1 MKKSFGI
8 LLLSILALSACGT
21 PVEEPSSSVDETSEE
36 SSLTTESEEESTPSS
51 SESTSEEE
59 SSSEEETSSEE
70 NVNLKEK
77 YKLRREDSLLS
88 DSSFKNGFGLFSP
101 ETTTAHVEDRL
112 IDYNGEAE
120 TDFYNPEAD
129 HPYYWTMCQWWNP
142 YNFVNATYSK
152 NGDTHIYE
160 NESRRRDD
168 NPGEGSLHME
178 LNADMEYEEKFGGP
192 RDPAAS
198 WSHFLIQQNFPSEL
212 VKSPSTFE
220 DLYVEMDVTIEESTY
235 LGEGQ
240 PLGAECAQLLF
251 YFCLFNRVPADSNP
265 EEVGVNGTGMWFG
278 VPIYDSRY
286 DYVDRYIGGD
296 TGFVGSTNRM
306 IYSIPSQS
314 YMGRGPVEMNHTY
327 KIRIDVLDLLKEAF
341 IYGVKNDYLPN
352 CLWNNLYLTYMNFG
366 WELPGQY
373 KVSSTLSN
381 LDIHATILE

>member
-70 NVNLKEK
+70 TVNLKEK

-129 HPYYWTMCQWWNP
+129 HSYYWTMCQWWTP

-152 NGDTHIYE
+152 NGETHIYE
-160 NESRRRDD
+160 NESRRLEV

-251 YFCLFNRVPADSNP
+251 YFCPFNRVPADSNP

-314 YMGRGPVEMNHTY
+314 YMGRGPVEMNRTY

>member
-1 MKKSFGI
+1 MKKPFGI

-21 PVEEPSSSVDETSEE
+21 PVEEPSSSAEETSEE

-59 SSSEEETSSEE
+59 SSSLEETSSEE
-70 NVNLKEK
+70 PVNLKEK

-129 HPYYWTMCQWWNP
+129 HSYYWTMCQWWTP

-160 NESRRRDD
+160 NESRRLEV
-168 NPGEGSLHME
+168 NPNEGSLHME

-192 RDPAAS
+192 RDPTAS

>member
-70 NVNLKEK
+70 TVNLKEK

-129 HPYYWTMCQWWNP
+129 HSYYWTMCQWWTP

-152 NGDTHIYE
+152 NGETHIYE
-160 NESRRRDD
+160 NESRRLEV

-212 VKSPSTFE
+212 VTSPSTFE

>member
-21 PVEEPSSSVDETSEE
+21 PVEEPSSSAEETSEE
-36 SSLTTESEEESTPSS
+36 SSMTTESEEESTPS
-51 SESTSEEE
+51 STSEEE

-70 NVNLKEK
+70 TVNLKEK

-129 HPYYWTMCQWWNP
+129 HSYYWTMCQWWTP

-152 NGDTHIYE
+152 NGETHIYE
-160 NESRRRDD
+160 NESRRLEV

-178 LNADMEYEEKFGGP
+178 LNADIEYEEKFGGP

>member
-21 PVEEPSSSVDETSEE
+21 PVEEPSSSAEETSEE
-36 SSLTTESEEESTPSS
+36 SSMTTESEEESTPSS
-51 SESTSEEE
+51 SESISEEE
-59 SSSEEETSSEE
+59 PSSVEETSSEE
-70 NVNLKEK
+70 PVNLKEK

-129 HPYYWTMCQWWNP
+129 HSYYWTMCQWWTP

-152 NGDTHIYE
+152 NGETHIYE
-160 NESRRRDD
+160 NESRRLEV

-286 DYVDRYIGGD
+286 NYVDRYIGGD

-306 IYSIPSQS
+306 IYSISSQS

>member
-21 PVEEPSSSVDETSEE
+21 PVEEPSSSAEETSEE

-59 SSSEEETSSEE
+59 TSSEE
-70 NVNLKEK
+70 TVNLKEK

-101 ETTTAHVEDRL
+101 ETTTAHVEDRP

-129 HPYYWTMCQWWNP
+129 HSYYWTMCQWWTP

-152 NGDTHIYE
+152 NGETHIYE
-160 NESRRRDD
+160 NESRRLEV

>member
-59 SSSEEETSSEE
+59 SSSVEETSSEE
-70 NVNLKEK
+70 PVNLKEK

-129 HPYYWTMCQWWNP
+129 HSYYWTMCQWWTP

-160 NESRRRDD
+160 NESRRLEV

>member
-70 NVNLKEK
+70 TVNLKEK

-129 HPYYWTMCQWWNP
+129 HSYYWTMCQWWTP

-152 NGDTHIYE
+152 NGETHIYE
-160 NESRRRDD
+160 NESRRLEV

-198 WSHFLIQQNFPSEL
+198 WPHFLIQQNFPSEL

>member
-21 PVEEPSSSVDETSEE
+21 PVEEPSSSAEETSEE
-36 SSLTTESEEESTPSS
+36 SSMTTESEEESTPSS

-129 HPYYWTMCQWWNP
+129 HSYYWTMCQWWTP

-152 NGDTHIYE
+152 NGETHIYE
-160 NESRRRDD
+160 NESRRLEV

>member
-1 MKKSFGI
+1 MKKPFG
-8 LLLSILALSACGT
+8 LLMLSVLALSACGT
-21 PVEEPSSSVDETSEE
+21 PVEEPSSSAEETSEE

-51 SESTSEEE
+51 SESISEEE
-59 SSSEEETSSEE
+59 SSSVEETSSEE
-70 NVNLKEK
+70 PVNLKEK

-129 HPYYWTMCQWWNP
+129 HSYYWTMCQWWTP

-160 NESRRRDD
+160 NESRRLEV
-168 NPGEGSLHME
+168 NPNEGSLHME

-235 LGEGQ
+235 LGEGE
-240 PLGAECAQLLF
+240 PTGAECAQLLF

-265 EEVGVNGTGMWFG
+265 EEVGMNGTGMWFG

-306 IYSIPSQS
+306 IYSIASQS

>member
-21 PVEEPSSSVDETSEE
+21 PVEEPSSSAEETSEE

-88 DSSFKNGFGLFSP
+88 DSSFKNGFGVFSP

-129 HPYYWTMCQWWNP
+129 HSYYWTMCQWWTP

-152 NGDTHIYE
+152 NGDTHVYE
-160 NESRRRDD
+160 NESRRLEV
-168 NPGEGSLHME
+168 NPNEGSLHME

>member
-36 SSLTTESEEESTPSS
+36 SSLTTESKEESTPSS

-70 NVNLKEK
+70 TVNLKEK

-129 HPYYWTMCQWWNP
+129 HSYYWTMCQWWTP

-160 NESRRRDD
+160 NESRRLEV

-220 DLYVEMDVTIEESTY
+220 DLYVEMDVTIEESAY

>member
-70 NVNLKEK
+70 TVNLKEK

-129 HPYYWTMCQWWNP
+129 HSYYWTMCQWWTP

-152 NGDTHIYE
+152 NGETHIYE
-160 NESRRRDD
+160 NESRRLEV

-220 DLYVEMDVTIEESTY
+220 ALYVEMDVTIEESTY

>member
-36 SSLTTESEEESTPSS
+36 SSLTTESEEESTPFS

-129 HPYYWTMCQWWNP
+129 HSYYWTMCQWWTP

-152 NGDTHIYE
+152 NGDTHVYE
-160 NESRRRDD
+160 NESRRLEV
-168 NPGEGSLHME
+168 NPNEGSLHME

>member
-21 PVEEPSSSVDETSEE
+21 PVEEPSSSAEETSEE

-129 HPYYWTMCQWWNP
+129 HSYYWTMCQWWTP

-152 NGDTHIYE
+152 NGDTHVYE
-160 NESRRRDD
+160 NESRRLEV
-168 NPGEGSLHME
+168 NPNEGSLHME

>member
-1 MKKSFGI
+1 MKKPFGI

-59 SSSEEETSSEE
+59 SSSLEETSSEE
-70 NVNLKEK
+70 PVNLKEK

-129 HPYYWTMCQWWNP
+129 HSYYWTMCQWWTP

-152 NGDTHIYE
+152 NGETHIYE
-160 NESRRRDD
+160 NESRRLEV
-168 NPGEGSLHME
+168 NPNEGSLHME

-235 LGEGQ
+235 LGEGE
-240 PLGAECAQLLF
+240 PTGAECAQLLF

-265 EEVGVNGTGMWFG
+265 EEVGMNGTGMWFG

>member
-70 NVNLKEK
+70 TVNLKEK

-129 HPYYWTMCQWWNP
+129 HSYYWTMCQWWTP

-152 NGDTHIYE
+152 NGETHIYE
-160 NESRRRDD
+160 HESRRLEV
-168 NPGEGSLHME
+168 NPGEGALHME

>member
-21 PVEEPSSSVDETSEE
+21 PVEEPSSSAEETSEE
-36 SSLTTESEEESTPSS
+36 SSMTTESEEESTPS
-51 SESTSEEE
+51 STSEEE

-70 NVNLKEK
+70 TVNLKEK

-129 HPYYWTMCQWWNP
+129 HSYYWTMCQWWTP

-160 NESRRRDD
+160 NESRRLEV
-168 NPGEGSLHME
+168 NPNEGSLHME

>member
-21 PVEEPSSSVDETSEE
+21 PVEEPSSSVDEISEE

-129 HPYYWTMCQWWNP
+129 HSYYWTMCQWWTP

-152 NGDTHIYE
+152 NGETHIYE
-160 NESRRRDD
+160 NESRRLEV

>member
-59 SSSEEETSSEE
+59 SSSEEETGSEE

-129 HPYYWTMCQWWNP
+129 HSYYWTMCQWWTP

-152 NGDTHIYE
+152 NGETHIYE
-160 NESRRRDD
+160 NESRRLEV
-168 NPGEGSLHME
+168 NPNEGSLHME

-235 LGEGQ
+235 LGEGE
-240 PLGAECAQLLF
+240 PTGAECAQLLF

-265 EEVGVNGTGMWFG
+265 EEVGMNGTGMWFG

>member
-70 NVNLKEK
+70 TVNLKEK

-129 HPYYWTMCQWWNP
+129 HSYYWTMCQWWTP

-152 NGDTHIYE
+152 NGETHIYE
-160 NESRRRDD
+160 NESRRLEV
-168 NPGEGSLHME
+168 NPNEGSLHME

-265 EEVGVNGTGMWFG
+265 EDVGVKGAGMWFG

>member
-1 MKKSFGI
+1 MKKPFG
-8 LLLSILALSACGT
+8 LLMLSVLALSACGT

-36 SSLTTESEEESTPSS
+36 SSLTTESEEESTPSL
-51 SESTSEEE
+51 SESISEEE
-59 SSSEEETSSEE
+59 SSSVEETSSEE
-70 NVNLKEK
+70 PVNLKEK

-129 HPYYWTMCQWWNP
+129 HSYYWTMCQWWTP

-152 NGDTHIYE
+152 NGDTHVYE
-160 NESRRRDD
+160 NESRRLEV
-168 NPGEGSLHME
+168 NPNEGSLHME

-314 YMGRGPVEMNHTY
+314 YMGRGPVEMNRTY

>member
-129 HPYYWTMCQWWNP
+129 HSYYWTMCQWWTP

-152 NGDTHIYE
+152 NGDTHVYE
-160 NESRRRDD
+160 NESRRLEV

-314 YMGRGPVEMNHTY
+314 YMGRGPVEMNRTY

>member
-1 MKKSFGI
+1 MKKPFGI

-21 PVEEPSSSVDETSEE
+21 PVEEPSSSAEETSEE
-36 SSLTTESEEESTPSS
+36 SSMTTESEEESTPSS
-51 SESTSEEE
+51 SESISEEE
-59 SSSEEETSSEE
+59 PSSVEETSSEE
-70 NVNLKEK
+70 PVNLKEK

-129 HPYYWTMCQWWNP
+129 HSYYWTMCQWWTP

-152 NGDTHIYE
+152 NGETHIYE
-160 NESRRRDD
+160 NESRRLEV
-168 NPGEGSLHME
+168 NPNEGSLHME

-314 YMGRGPVEMNHTY
+314 YMGRGPVEMNRTY

>member
-59 SSSEEETSSEE
+59 SSSLEETSSEE
-70 NVNLKEK
+70 PVNLKEK

-129 HPYYWTMCQWWNP
+129 HSYYWTMCQWWTP

-152 NGDTHIYE
+152 NGETHIYE
-160 NESRRRDD
+160 NESRRLEV

>member
-1 MKKSFGI
+1 MKKPFG
-8 LLLSILALSACGT
+8 LLMLSVLALSACGT

-59 SSSEEETSSEE
+59 SSSVEETSSEE
-70 NVNLKEK
+70 PVNLKEK

-129 HPYYWTMCQWWNP
+129 HSYYWTMCQWWTP

-152 NGDTHIYE
+152 NGETHIYE
-160 NESRRRDD
+160 NESRRLEV

-314 YMGRGPVEMNHTY
+314 YMGRGPVEMNRTY

>member
-129 HPYYWTMCQWWNP
+129 HSYYWTMCQWWTP

-160 NESRRRDD
+160 NESRRLEV

-327 KIRIDVLDLLKEAF
+327 KIRIDVLALLKEAF

>member
-1 MKKSFGI
+1 MKKPFG
-8 LLLSILALSACGT
+8 LLMLSVLALSACGT

-36 SSLTTESEEESTPSS
+36 SSLTTESEEESTPSL
-51 SESTSEEE
+51 SESISEEE
-59 SSSEEETSSEE
+59 SSSVEETSSEE
-70 NVNLKEK
+70 PVNLKEK

-129 HPYYWTMCQWWNP
+129 HSYYWTMCQWWTP

-152 NGDTHIYE
+152 NGETHIYE
-160 NESRRRDD
+160 NESRRLEV
-168 NPGEGSLHME
+168 NPNEGSLHME

-235 LGEGQ
+235 LGEGE
-240 PLGAECAQLLF
+240 PTGAECAQLLF
-251 YFCLFNRVPADSNP
+251 YFSLFNRVPADSNP

>member
-51 SESTSEEE
+51 TSEEE

-70 NVNLKEK
+70 TVNLKEK

-129 HPYYWTMCQWWNP
+129 HSYYWTMCQWWTP

-152 NGDTHIYE
+152 NGETHIYE
-160 NESRRRDD
+160 NESRRLEV

-178 LNADMEYEEKFGGP
+178 LNADIEYEEKFGGP

-198 WSHFLIQQNFPSEL
+198 WSHFLIQQNFLSEL
-212 VKSPSTFE
+212 MKSPSTFE

>member
-1 MKKSFGI
+1 MKKPFG
-8 LLLSILALSACGT
+8 LLMLSVLALSACGT

-36 SSLTTESEEESTPSS
+36 SSLTTESEEESTPSL
-51 SESTSEEE
+51 SESISEEE
-59 SSSEEETSSEE
+59 SSSVEETSSEE
-70 NVNLKEK
+70 PVNLKEK

-129 HPYYWTMCQWWNP
+129 HSYYWTMCQWWTP

-160 NESRRRDD
+160 NESRRLEV
-168 NPGEGSLHME
+168 NPNEGSLHME

-251 YFCLFNRVPADSNP
+251 YFSLFNRVPADSNP

>member
-21 PVEEPSSSVDETSEE
+21 PVEEPSSSVDEISEE

-51 SESTSEEE
+51 SESTSEED

-70 NVNLKEK
+70 TVNLKEK

-129 HPYYWTMCQWWNP
+129 HSYYWTMCQWWTP

-152 NGDTHIYE
+152 NGETHIYE
-160 NESRRRDD
+160 NESRRLEV

>member
-21 PVEEPSSSVDETSEE
+21 PVEEPSSSAEETSEE
-36 SSLTTESEEESTPSS
+36 SSMTTESEEESTPSS

-59 SSSEEETSSEE
+59 SSSLEETSSEE
-70 NVNLKEK
+70 PVNLKEK

-129 HPYYWTMCQWWNP
+129 HSYYWTMCQWWTP

-160 NESRRRDD
+160 NESRRLEV
-168 NPGEGSLHME
+168 NPNEGSLHME

>member
-70 NVNLKEK
+70 TVNLKEK

-129 HPYYWTMCQWWNP
+129 LSYYWTMCQWWTP

-152 NGDTHIYE
+152 NGETHIYE
-160 NESRRRDD
+160 NESRRLEV

-220 DLYVEMDVTIEESTY
+220 DLYVEMDVTIEESAY

>member
-51 SESTSEEE
+51 SESASEEE
-59 SSSEEETSSEE
+59 SSSLEETSSEE
-70 NVNLKEK
+70 PVNLKEK

-129 HPYYWTMCQWWNP
+129 HSYYWTMCQWWTP

-152 NGDTHIYE
+152 NGDTHVYE
-160 NESRRRDD
+160 NESRRLEV
-168 NPGEGSLHME
+168 NPNEGSLHME

>member
-59 SSSEEETSSEE
+59 SSSLEETSSEE
-70 NVNLKEK
+70 PVNLKEK

-129 HPYYWTMCQWWNP
+129 HSYYWTMCQWWTP

-160 NESRRRDD
+160 NESRRLEV

>member
-1 MKKSFGI
+1 MKKPFG
-8 LLLSILALSACGT
+8 LLMLSVLALSACGT
-21 PVEEPSSSVDETSEE
+21 PVEEPSSSAEETSEE
-36 SSLTTESEEESTPSS
+36 SSMTTESEEESTPSS

-70 NVNLKEK
+70 TVNLKEK

-129 HPYYWTMCQWWNP
+129 HSYYWTMCQWWTP

-152 NGDTHIYE
+152 NGETHIYE
-160 NESRRRDD
+160 NESRRLEV
-168 NPGEGSLHME
+168 NPNEGSLHME

-251 YFCLFNRVPADSNP
+251 YFSLFNRVPADSNP

>member
-8 LLLSILALSACGT
+8 LLPSILALSACGT

-59 SSSEEETSSEE
+59 SSSLEETSSEE
-70 NVNLKEK
+70 PVNLKEK

-129 HPYYWTMCQWWNP
+129 HSYYWTMCQWWTP

-160 NESRRRDD
+160 NESRRLEV

>member
-36 SSLTTESEEESTPSS
+36 SSMTTESEEESTPSS

-70 NVNLKEK
+70 TVNLKEK

-129 HPYYWTMCQWWNP
+129 HSYYWTMCQWWTP

-152 NGDTHIYE
+152 NGETHIYE
-160 NESRRRDD
+160 NEARRLEV

-314 YMGRGPVEMNHTY
+314 YMGRGPVEMNRTY

>member
-36 SSLTTESEEESTPSS
+36 SSLTTESKEESTPSS

-129 HPYYWTMCQWWNP
+129 HSYYWTMCQWWTP

-152 NGDTHIYE
+152 NGETHIYE
-160 NESRRRDD
+160 NESRRLEV

-240 PLGAECAQLLF
+240 PLGGECAQLVF

>member
-129 HPYYWTMCQWWNP
+129 HSYYWTMCQWWTP

-152 NGDTHIYE
+152 NGETHIYE
-160 NESRRRDD
+160 NESRRLEV